1 MKAGARRPTCL
12 LCRCSSPAPSTQ
24 HWARCWGPWPG
35 QPRALLPRGIKGLS
49 LSWAFLTLETV
60 QSYEFLKHSICLV
73 SRGRELTLQPAPQP
87 GAPAAWSLP
96 TSQKTLCLFQ
106 APMLQGVVLTAL
118 GTATLGRAHMTTV
131 EKLVGSACLPS
142 QDGMRLRESER
153 KPPCKGENH
162 LQINI

>member
-1 MKAGARRPTCL
+1 MVKAGARWPTCL
-12 LCRCSSPAPSTQ
+12 LCRCSSPAPPPS
-24 HWARCWGPWPG
+24 AGPGAGDPG
-35 QPRALLPRGIKGLS
+35 RASPGLCCPEVLKDS

-87 GAPAAWSLP
+87 GAPDARSLP

-106 APMLQGVVLTAL
+106 APKLQGVVLTAL